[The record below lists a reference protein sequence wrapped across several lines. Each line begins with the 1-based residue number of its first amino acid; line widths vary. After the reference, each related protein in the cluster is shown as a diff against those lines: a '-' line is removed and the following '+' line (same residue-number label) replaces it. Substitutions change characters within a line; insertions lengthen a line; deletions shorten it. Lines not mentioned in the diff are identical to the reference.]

1 MLIMK
6 AYFDLFHWN
15 RILQSIFSLTYEIL
29 WQENNWVFSACSFS
43 YETSRRE
50 NQWEIHF
57 PVSML
62 PFLYFKVR
70 SLVKS
75 YMELSLYSWNIQFLC
90 CIRFSHTHKFS
101 GQVFVKF
108 PLEKT
113 YSMESEVAQS
123 YPTLG
128 TPWIVACARLI
139 HPWDFLGKSTGVDCR
154 FLLQGIFPTQGSNPG
169 LPHCKQMLYCLSHQ
183 GKQHLIIGLF
193 YPIYGNQA
201 RSSTFWC
208 RHTSG
213 VKPSALDGMALMQFY
228 PQFCNTA

>member
-1 MLIMK
+1 MYTYMLIMK
-6 AYFDLFHWN
+6 VYFDLFHWN

-101 GQVFVKF
+101 IIKNMF
-108 PLEKT
+108 PLQTVIK
-113 YSMESEVAQS
+113 YYIVVIWV
-123 YPTLG
+123 L
-128 TPWIVACARLI
+128 TPQPMIIETIAHRVISFR
-139 HPWDFLGKSTGVDCR
+139 HNHS
-154 FLLQGIFPTQGSNPG
+154 GS
-169 LPHCKQMLYCLSHQ
+169 
-183 GKQHLIIGLF
+183 
-193 YPIYGNQA
+193 
-201 RSSTFWC
+201 
-208 RHTSG
+208 
-213 VKPSALDGMALMQFY
+213 
-228 PQFCNTA
+228 